1 MASLLVD
8 YENVQGFQGLKGVEY
23 LNEKDRLIIFYS
35 SSCMKITKEY
45 IEMIRKSGCQFNIYK
60 LKIPRKNALDFYM
73 ATEAGRLSALGNNQ
87 IALITRDRGFDSI
100 SDYFKVN
107 ENLKNSRLIVCDSIE
122 QGLERLNDHED
133 KERRKLIRDNMQQ
146 VDIEVE
152 YGKIMELRTI
162 KEKISEVL
170 KDTEYESMTD
180 NIVNFITNNMSE
192 THRNIYNGSLHEF
205 GIKDGVAIY
214 RLLRDVV

>member
-8 YENVQGFQGLKGVEY
+8 YENVQGFHGLKGVQY
-23 LNEKDRLIIFYS
+23 LNEKDNLIIFYS
-35 SSCMKITKEY
+35 ASCMKITKEY
-45 IEMIRKSGCQFNIYK
+45 IELIRESGCQFKIIK
-60 LKIPRKNALDFYM
+60 LKIPRKNALDFYI
-73 ATEAGRLSALGNNQ
+73 ASALGNNQ
-87 IALITRDRGFDSI
+87 IALITRDKGFDSI
-100 SDYFKVN
+100 SDYFEVN
-107 ENLKNSRLIVCDSIE
+107 ENLKNHQIVVCDNIE
-122 QGLERLNDHED
+122 QGLERLNDPED
-133 KERRKLIRDNMQQ
+133 KTRRKLIHDKMQQ

-170 KDTEYESMTD
+170 KDTKYESMTN
-180 NIVNFITNNMSE
+180 NILNFITNNMSE